1 MELTQSGRLKRN
13 RSGPPSRQNAVM
25 TGHQRDIAQWV
36 ARLVVDEGL
45 DYGAAKKRVAKDLGS
60 RAVPWPSNPEVEEAV
75 REHLALFCAD
85 TQPQELAALRE
96 LAAQWM
102 QTLSPLR
109 PHLTGAVWRGTA
121 TRLNDIHIE
130 LYCDDAKQAELALL
144 NANIPFE
151 TQSQTRS
158 GQVALDILTLRVPC
172 RPLGEVVGIHLWVL
186 DHDDLRGA
194 LKPDGQ
200 GHSQR
205 GNLAALKALTATLP
219 QAGCP

>member
-1 MELTQSGRLKRN
+1 
-13 RSGPPSRQNAVM
+13 M
-25 TGHQRDIAQWV
+25 TGQQRDIAQWV

-45 DYGAAKKRVAKDLGS
+45 DYGAAKKRVAKDLGA
-60 RAVPWPSNPEVEEAV
+60 RGVPWPSNHDVEDAV

-102 QTLSPLR
+102 QTLAPMR

-121 TRLNDIHIE
+121 TRLNDIHLE

-144 NANIPFE
+144 NAAIAFE
-151 TQSQTRS
+151 TQSQSRS
-158 GQVALDILTLRVPC
+158 GQVAVDILSLSVPC
-172 RPLGEVVGIHLWVL
+172 PSMGEVVGVHLWVL

-194 LKPDGQ
+194 LKPDAQ
-200 GHSQR
+200 GRSQR
-205 GNLAALKALTATLP
+205 GDLAALRALTTAQP
-219 QAGCP
+219 QEGLA